1 MAAMGTFVNASVNV
15 NVDVDV
21 DVNAL
26 VSTKER
32 AVFAGCSRLDVD
44 VDATGIIRG

>member
-1 MAAMGTFVNASVNV
+1 MAAMGTFVNASVN
-15 NVDVDV
+15 
-21 DVNAL
+21 VNAL